1 MATATLRPRR
11 WNRAGRR
18 GIAADVDD
26 DAKQKYIEQTR
37 HLYRT
42 ETQLLQLSNRYLSTG
57 NDAIA
62 ACVLDWLY
70 ELASADAFLG
80 KVNSQ
85 GAYARQ
91 WSLGSF
97 SSAYL
102 QIKNYHQK
110 DARKNKVVREWLSKI
125 AVAVQSEYG
134 NISDSKR
141 LLNNHFY
148 WAAWSVV
155 NTGVAL
161 NKKDFYDWG
170 INGAK
175 YAFAVQVREDG
186 TLPLEMKRGKKA
198 LQYHIFSLAPLIM
211 ISETATRNGENLY
224 DAGSGIS
231 HVMVGTIFSA
241 LKDPTHFEDASG
253 FEQEAVE
260 SISPGHYSWMEV
272 YNSRYPNE
280 KMTVWLKAHRPIFSR
295 RTGGDMSFLY
305 ARKSTGEGN

>member
-1 MATATLRPRR
+1 MVSLRPPYDVNIPVSPSLAPFHCRPIPGKPPKDLILSNVYR
-11 WNRAGRR
+11 KDDPYL
-18 GIAADVDD
+18 ADVDD

-134 NISDSKR
+134 FTS
-141 LLNNHFY
+141 Y
-148 WAAWSVV
+148 
-155 NTGVAL
+155 
-161 NKKDFYDWG
+161 
-170 INGAK
+170 ING
-175 YAFAVQVREDG
+175 
-186 TLPLEMKRGKKA
+186 
-198 LQYHIFSLAPLIM
+198 
-211 ISETATRNGENLY
+211 
-224 DAGSGIS
+224 
-231 HVMVGTIFSA
+231 
-241 LKDPTHFEDASG
+241 
-253 FEQEAVE
+253 
-260 SISPGHYSWMEV
+260 
-272 YNSRYPNE
+272 
-280 KMTVWLKAHRPIFSR
+280 MTK
-295 RTGGDMSFLY
+295 T
-305 ARKSTGEGN
+305 